1 MTFTFFSFTRITLLN
16 LSLTFGRLSQSDSLD
31 PHFLAYGIT
40 KESDM
45 TERLSLAAENRFEVY
60 QTVPHGIS
68 I

>member
-1 MTFTFFSFTRITLLN
+1 MSIHASSWTEEP
-16 LSLTFGRLSQSDSLD
+16 GRT
-31 PHFLAYGIT
+31 PGGY